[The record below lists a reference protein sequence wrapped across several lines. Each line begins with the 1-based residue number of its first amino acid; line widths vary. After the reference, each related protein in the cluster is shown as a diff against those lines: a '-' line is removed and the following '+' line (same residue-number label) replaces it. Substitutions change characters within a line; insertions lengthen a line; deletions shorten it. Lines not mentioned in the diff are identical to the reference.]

1 VYSSIKG
8 RWPKPGALEATRTQA
23 CPQEQ
28 SLMLKMFLILALLT
42 SSHAAL
48 ISTSAKAPLSFQDT
62 RPLTLKQVEQLIESR
77 IDDEVVARE
86 ILERGLAFRLPEATF
101 EQLVKR
107 GAGGQTRQALLLQEE
122 RAAYAAYSNE
132 KQDPA
137 KRLSLGKEFLRRHP
151 RSEHVA
157 EVESGNRRATLEIFD
172 VAYKAFSANP
182 DAASL
187 DRLLS
192 TGGGILGRGP
202 DRAVAAQVTSQL
214 ALATGRGMIGGFYS
228 DLEQSRAYAN
238 QALDLLKDTA
248 PPPGL
253 DAEEYARLRANG
265 LSLLYQCQGLYLLR
279 QQDPDAERAIDFL
292 TKAAESKGGP
302 SANDPNT
309 YWLRALARDLIYQK
323 LIEKYEALP
332 KGRRAGKQGQSLC
345 AEINPIANNLIE
357 DYARVISLSAASGS
371 PQLHEEALAA
381 LKSLS
386 TTDRPCLSGRTE
398 LLDELPAEENRLAL
412 VVGIEDYLDERVG
425 KFNYAASD
433 ARAVA
438 DALQQRAGFR
448 KDRIVLLATGEPAER
463 QPLRSVILR
472 QLANLPDRVSPD
484 RVSGD
489 GLLLIYFSGHVVE
502 RNGKSYLLPSDALTG
517 NDALLAETAIS
528 VERLKDAIKASGAG
542 QVMLVFDAFRKDP
555 LGESFTRGLSFDTRN
570 QEAAAFAMLLATGVG
585 QRAYESQVK
594 KKGYF
599 TAALIEAL
607 KGRAVGGGREVTLDR
622 LVKYLETNVPAEAQR
637 DLGAGAQQRPLAIIE
652 GYQSDELTL
661 AVSESGA
668 PPAKPEPAEL
678 IRAARTIHIRSKTI
692 YLRPKLL
699 EDELLKQPEF
709 QTLDLKIVAD
719 AKDADLVMDVTLPFL
734 SWTWTYVVT
743 HQASNTQ
750 LANGKI
756 REITAGFAS
765 PKLAKDMAS
774 RLQTLREPAPSKK

>member
-1 VYSSIKG
+1 M
-8 RWPKPGALEATRTQA
+8 Q
-23 CPQEQ
+23 
-28 SLMLKMFLILALLT
+28 KMFLILALFS

-86 ILERGLAFRLPEATF
+86 IRERGLAFRLPEATF

-122 RAAYAAYSNE
+122 HAAYAAYSDE

-172 VAYKAFSANP
+172 AAYKAFSANP

-187 DRLLS
+187 DRLLA
-192 TGGGILGRGP
+192 TGGGILGRRP

-228 DLEQSRAYAN
+228 DLEQSRSYASL
-238 QALDLLKDTA
+238 ALDLLKDTT

-253 DAEEYARLRANG
+253 GAEEYARLRANG

-279 QQDPDAERAIDFL
+279 QQGPDPERAIDFL

-309 YWLRALARDLIYQK
+309 YWLRAFARDLIYQK
-323 LIEKYEALP
+323 LIEKYQALP

-371 PQLHEEALAA
+371 PQLQEEALAA

-412 VVGIEDYLDERVG
+412 VVGVEDYLDERVG

-448 KDRIVLLATGEPAER
+448 KDRTVLLATGEPAER

-472 QLANLPDRVSPD
+472 QLANLQDRVSE
-484 RVSGD
+484 D
-489 GLLLIYFSGHVVE
+489 GLLLVYFAGHVVE
-502 RNGKSYLLPSDALTG
+502 RGGKSYLLPSDALTG

-528 VERLKDAIKASGAG
+528 VERIKESIRASGAG
-542 QVMLVFDAFRKDP
+542 QVMLVFDAFRKEP
-555 LGESFTRGLSFDTRN
+555 LGEAFKRGLSFDMRN
-570 QEAAAFAMLLATGVG
+570 QEAAAFAMLLATSVG
-585 QRAYESQVK
+585 RPSYESQAK

-599 TAALIEAL
+599 TAALVEAL
-607 KGRAVGGGREVTLDR
+607 KGRAAGGGREVTLDR
-622 LVKYLETNVPAEAQR
+622 LVKYLETNVPAEVQR
-637 DLGAGAQQRPLAIIE
+637 DLGAGAEQRPLAIVE
-652 GYQSDELTL
+652 GYKSDELTL

-668 PPAKPEPAEL
+668 PPAKPDPAEL
-678 IRAARTIHIRSKTI
+678 IRAARTIHVRSKTI

-699 EDELLKQPEF
+699 EDELLKQPDF
-709 QTLDLKIVAD
+709 RALGLKLVAD
-719 AKDADLVMDVTLPFL
+719 AKDADLVVELTLPFL

-756 REITAGFAS
+756 MEITAGLAS

-774 RLQTLREPAPSKK
+774 RLQALRTTGK